1 MRYGGR
7 MESIRSFE
15 DLECWK
21 TARNLRLFV
30 SRQVVAHLPK
40 EERYELASQLRRAAR
55 SMTANIAEGFGRFHF
70 RDNYKF
76 CSNAR
81 GSLFEVLDHLITA
94 HDDQYITDAT
104 LSEGRR
110 LFETAKRL
118 LNGYMNYLTR
128 AANNSKDNTLRESAP
143 FYHASEDHLIPN
155 PAFDED
161 P

>member
-1 MRYGGR
+1 MN
-7 MESIRSFE
+7 SIHSFE

-30 SRQVVAHLPK
+30 SREIVAHLPK
-40 EERYELASQLRRAAR
+40 EERYELASQLRRAVR
-55 SMTANIAEGFGRFHF
+55 SVTANIAEGFGRFHF

-94 HDDQYITDAT
+94 HDDAYISEEV
-104 LSEGRR
+104 LVEGRR

-128 AANNSKDNTLRESAP
+128 ASNDTKTNTLREPSP
-143 FYHASEDHLIPN
+143 IYQVGEDHLISD

-161 P
+161 SHNS